1 MPIVNV
7 LPQGLET
14 EADDA
19 PMKFRNIDTEVFVD
33 SWDKIEYVVQPGEV
47 VTKPKYLVN
56 HMAWHLSK
64 KMYKR
69 EAYAAFQGTE
79 FDKQRAA
86 VQVINPK
93 AQWTLMKKMVADN
106 FPEEKI
112 AEPVMPT
119 ASTVVDKTQVEV
131 QQKVETK
138 PASLKC
144 EKCEFTAKSKAGL
157 LAHGR
162 RKHK

>member
-7 LPQGLET
+7 LPQGLED

-19 PMKFRNIDTEVFVD
+19 PKKFRNIDTEVFVD
-33 SWDKIEYVVQPGEV
+33 SWDGIEHTVQPGEV
-47 VTKPKYLVN
+47 VTKAKYLVN
-56 HMAWHLSK
+56 HMAWHLAK
-64 KMYKR
+64 KIYKR
-69 EAYAAFQGTE
+69 EAYAAFQGNE

-86 VQVINPK
+86 VKVINPE
-93 AQWTLMKKMVADN
+93 AQWKLMKQMVADN
-106 FPEEKI
+106 FPEEKVEE
-112 AEPVMPT
+112 AVMPT
-119 ASTVVDKTQVEV
+119 AENVVDKTQVEA
-131 QQKVETK
+131 QPE
-138 PASLKC
+138 PSLKC

>member
-7 LPQGLET
+7 LPQGVEN

-19 PMKFRNIDTEVFVD
+19 PMKFRNIDTEVFTD
-33 SWDKIEYVVQPGEV
+33 SWDGIEHTVQPGEV
-47 VTKPKYLVN
+47 VTKAKYLVN

-64 KMYKR
+64 KIWKR
-69 EAYAAFQGTE
+69 EAYNAFKGTE
-79 FDKQRAA
+79 MEKQRAA
-86 VQVINPK
+86 VQVINP
-93 AQWTLMKKMVADN
+93 AEQWKLMKKMVADN

-112 AEPVMPT
+112 EEPTMPT
-119 ASTVVDKTQVEV
+119 ADNVVDKKQVEI
-131 QQKVETK
+131 Q
-138 PASLKC
+138 PDPSLKC